1 MKGIL
6 TPEEKQYLRRV
17 SNYLGSMGMQD
28 GNIEIDIDNGWSF
41 SYGDINWDYVSHFA
55 NNYNADIPSAKE
67 WINNMTTNQ
76 RPQWMTRTLKLED

>member
-28 GNIEIDIDNGWSF
+28 GNVEIDIDNGWTF
-41 SYGDINWDYVSHFA
+41 DYNDINWDYVSLFA
-55 NNYNADIPSAKE
+55 NNYNADIPSG
-67 WINNMTTNQ
+67 
-76 RPQWMTRTLKLED
+76 